1 MWNRLFGPELETQ
14 IVSRQL
20 ESDAD
25 FEQACQF
32 MVLLATQAYRYGVS
46 AFRVETYLKQLPAET
61 VGLQGEIFVAPP
73 FINFDLWRP
82 AETQQHHFVAR
93 LPNVS
98 YDLTKL
104 AQIAE
109 LMDQFQA
116 GQVSIVEAIARLKQ
130 ISVLPA
136 RNKPPVVAAGYA
148 LCGAGIA
155 VLLAAAWRDVVLAA
169 ILSLVVFAVVL
180 QAGRSQWLA
189 GRLNL
194 LAAFVASLLAFT
206 VAILIPGTN
215 PLTVTLSAVI
225 VLVPGLSL
233 TMGISELA
241 AKSVLSGLDR
251 LIDGLL
257 VTFALFIGSSI
268 GASVVRALWTVP
280 PPATAPS
287 IPLGVT
293 WVFAMVLMAGLALI
307 FQVRPQDMSW
317 VLLAGGIAYGGQLL
331 GSQLGTWQGP
341 FFGALG
347 LGIYAG
353 LLTWKKH
360 RPSSVVML
368 PGIMILVPGIA
379 AYFGLNTLQTSG
391 IFGALPAVWNVL
403 VQIFAI
409 IGGLFVAASIMPQK
423 SSL

>member
-1 MWNRLFGPELETQ
+1 MWKKLFEPEQATQ
-14 IVSRQL
+14 IASRQL

-32 MVLLATQAYRYGVS
+32 IVLLATEAYRYGVW
-46 AFRVETYLKQLPAET
+46 ALRVETYLKQLPAAT
-61 VGLQGEIFVAPP
+61 VGLQGEIFIAPP
-73 FINFDLWRP
+73 FINFDFWRP

-104 AQIAE
+104 VQISE

-116 GQVSIVEAIARLKQ
+116 GQVSIAEAIGHLKQ
-130 ISVLPA
+130 ISGLPA
-136 RNKPPVVAAGYA
+136 HNKPPVMAAGYA

-155 VLLAAAWRDVVLAA
+155 VLLAAAWRDVVLASV
-169 ILSLVVFAVVL
+169 LSLVVFAVVL

-189 GRLNL
+189 VRLNL
-194 LAAFVASLLAFT
+194 LAAFVASLLAYA

-233 TMGISELA
+233 TMGISDIA

-257 VTFALFIGSSI
+257 VTFALFIGSTV
-268 GASVVRALWTVP
+268 GASVVRALWNVP
-280 PPATAPS
+280 APLPAPS
-287 IPLGVT
+287 IPLSVT
-293 WVFAMVLMAGLALI
+293 WVFAMVLMTGLALI
-307 FQVRPQDMSW
+307 FQVRPQDMGW
-317 VLLAGGIAYGGQLL
+317 VLLAGGVAYGGQLL
-331 GSQLGTWQGP
+331 GSRFGDWQGP
-341 FFGALG
+341 FFGALA

-353 LLTWKKH
+353 LLTLKLH
-360 RPSSVVML
+360 RPTSVVML

-391 IFGALPAVWNVL
+391 IFGALPALWNVF
-403 VQIFAI
+403 IHIAAI
-409 IGGLFVAASIMPQK
+409 IGGLFVAASLMPQK
-423 SSL
+423 ASL